1 VARAAVPDVVGHH
14 EDDAT
19 RRIEEAGLVA
29 SPQVVDP
36 DPAPRTIEVRGP
48 RRGGL
53 RIARRRGPD
62 GRQQREPSTSDGPSA
77 AGVVTS
83 VIVDPVV
90 GELVSAGGDAL
101 VARFERRFR

>member
-1 VARAAVPDVVGHH
+1 VDHDAEDCGSPDG
-14 EDDAT
+14 
-19 RRIEEAGLVA
+19 EA
-29 SPQVVDP
+29 
-36 DPAPRTIEVRGP
+36 
-48 RRGGL
+48 
-53 RIARRRGPD
+53 PD
-62 GRQQREPSTSDGPSA
+62 GRQQQEPSTSDGPSA